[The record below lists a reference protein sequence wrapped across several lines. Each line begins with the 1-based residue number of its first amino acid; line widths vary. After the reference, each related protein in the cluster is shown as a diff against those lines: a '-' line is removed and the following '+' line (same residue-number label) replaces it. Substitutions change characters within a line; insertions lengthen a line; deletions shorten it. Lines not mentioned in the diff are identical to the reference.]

1 MTIRITSPQNPRVKQ
16 AARLRDHRD
25 RKNQGRF
32 LIDGAREISRA
43 LQAKIKVVEIFYC
56 GDLVH
61 DADLDDSVG
70 LADQRGI
77 EVLDVTSAVLG
88 KLAFGERSEGAVAVA
103 EYPQPTWP
111 NWQLPENPLIIV
123 LESVE
128 KPGNLGGI
136 VRTADAVGAAA
147 VLLADPTADLF
158 NPNAIRA
165 SLGAVFTV
173 PLAAASPA
181 DILAW
186 LRRLPVQVVAAR
198 VDATLPYH
206 RVDYRKPTAIVL
218 GSEAKGLTSLWNA
231 DDIAAIALPMC
242 GRVDSLN
249 VSVTAGVLMYE
260 ALRQRMA

>member
-1 MTIRITSPQNPRVKQ
+1 MTMRITSPQNPRVKQ

-43 LQAKIKVVEIFYC
+43 LQAKVKVLEIFFC
-56 GDLVH
+56 GEMVR
-61 DADLDDSVG
+61 DSELEQSVS
-70 LADQRGI
+70 LAGERGVA
-77 EVLDVTSAVLG
+77 VLEVTSAVLG

-111 NWQLPENPLIIV
+111 DWQLPDNPLIVV

-136 VRTADAVGAAA
+136 VRTADAIGASA
-147 VLLADPTADLF
+147 VVLADPAADLF

-165 SLGAVFTV
+165 SLGAVFSV

-181 DILAW
+181 AILAW
-186 LRRLPVQVVAAR
+186 LRRLQVQVVAAR
-198 VDATLPYH
+198 VDATTPYH
-206 RVDYRKPTAIVL
+206 RVDYRRPTAIVL

-231 DDIAAIALPMC
+231 DDITAIALPMC

-260 ALRQRMA
+260 ALRQRMT